1 MKELTHAQVQ
11 KARRRESKKNAI
23 ARYKSF
29 KLDNPVA
36 FNEQRNIMIG
46 ALIDLVT
53 KTKYPMFQAK
63 FILG

>member
-23 ARYKSF
+23 ARHKQF
-29 KLDNPVA
+29 KRDNPYVYKK
-36 FNEQRNIMIG
+36 ERDVMLGSIVD
-46 ALIDLVT
+46 LIV
-53 KTKYPMFQAK
+53 KTKYPQFQAK